1 MVGSV
6 IGNSCFL
13 HSPLCQ
19 FLASDSSPLPF
30 SDTRN
35 ALCRRKKRAAMAFL
49 LQENSKQ
56 SDICARRAILFMGFG
71 LVPFLGTRAD
81 AVDGYVV
88 GWNRRGRARNGRSI
102 ENTESRSQE
111 NTESMLIQENT
122 ELRTQESTKSRTEE
136 SAELGTQESAELKTQ
151 DRIPNTE
158 QTIKENAS
166 PAPHPT
172 FSVINSIGVLSSGVL
187 AALYSST
194 TKEKATSDATIESVK
209 NKLKEKEAAITNMEK
224 EFESNMLK
232 NEEARK
238 QDFVKTNEMQ
248 QSLINRL
255 NSANGTITNLGK
267 QVQNE
272 RRLNQALITQVE
284 NLERNLSKSQDE
296 KRELQIPMQEKLDS
310 VAALQEK
317 IRVLSSEITVK
328 EDDLQN
334 FDYKVVEKERECD
347 ELRSV
352 YQKSRDQLKG
362 LDSEI
367 QELKGTVSK
376 SEMELEMKNLT
387 LKNLNKEL
395 TSLITE
401 RDESSKKLDG
411 ILKEFDEFKFS
422 AEKKMAVD
430 EERLGEREK
439 QLHQVQE
446 QLNIALDEV
455 NKDGVLIA
463 NLTRENENL
472 REKLDVELRTAKIL
486 EQELKITQ
494 ETLQKSR
501 NEASDLSKQ
510 LQKSRSLCSELEAE
524 VSKVKSEFT
533 KASESLQ
540 CEIDELKEGKESLA
554 GELLSVKE
562 LLGEMN
568 EKLEIMSRE
577 LAAAVQKCDSSE
589 KELID
594 AHRKAEAAADALT
607 EERKIVSSLNNE
619 LLVFETE
626 ISRNKEAQKIL
637 EADLAATSRSFGEKT
652 QNESTLLRNLE
663 SANSTISSFEDE
675 KNALHKSL
683 DEQKQMNQEARKN
696 LEYATNVVM
705 ELGKELESLEKR
717 GKKLQHELAFAKGEI
732 LQLRSQ
738 VNASKT
744 KENNQNQQNLE
755 ARGKP
760 NKKVY
765 RRRKETDNS

>member
-1 MVGSV
+1 
-6 IGNSCFL
+6 
-13 HSPLCQ
+13 
-19 FLASDSSPLPF
+19 
-30 SDTRN
+30 
-35 ALCRRKKRAAMAFL
+35 
-49 LQENSKQ
+49 
-56 SDICARRAILFMGFG
+56 MGFG
-71 LVPFLGTRAD
+71 LVPFLGTRVD

-88 GWNRRGRARNGRSI
+88 GWNRRGRARNRRSI
-102 ENTESRSQE
+102 EEDTESRTQE
-111 NTESMLIQENT
+111 NTETRTQENT
-122 ELRTQESTKSRTEE
+122 ELRTQESTESRTEE
-136 SAELGTQESAELKTQ
+136 TAELGTQESTELKTQ
-151 DRIPNTE
+151 DRIPNAE

-166 PAPHPT
+166 PAPNLT

-194 TKEKATSDATIESVK
+194 MKEKATSYATIESVK
-209 NKLKEKEAAITNMEK
+209 TKLKEKEAAITTLEK
-224 EFESNMLK
+224 KFESNMLK
-232 NEEARK
+232 NEEARNK
-238 QDFVKTNEMQ
+238 DFAKTNQMH

-272 RRLNQALITQVE
+272 RRLNQDLSTQVE

-296 KRELQIPMQEKLDS
+296 KRELQILLQEKLDS
-310 VAALQEK
+310 ITTLQEK
-317 IRVLSSEITVK
+317 IRVLSSDIVVK

-367 QELKGTVSK
+367 QELKDTVSK
-376 SEMELEMKNLT
+376 NEMEMEMKNLT
-387 LKNLNKEL
+387 FKNLNEDL
-395 TSLITE
+395 TSLLTE
-401 RDESSKKLDG
+401 RDESSKKFDG
-411 ILKEFDEFKFS
+411 ILKEFDEFKVS
-422 AEKKMAVD
+422 AEKKMALD

-439 QLHQVQE
+439 QLHEVE
-446 QLNIALDEV
+446 ERLNIALDEV

-472 REKLDVELRTAKIL
+472 RGKLDVELKSAKFF

-494 ETLQKSR
+494 EMLQKSR
-501 NEASDLSKQ
+501 NEASDMSKQ

-524 VSKVKSEFT
+524 VSQVKAELT
-533 KASESLQ
+533 KALESLQ
-540 CEIDELKEGKESLA
+540 WEIDESKEGKESLA

-568 EKLEIMSRE
+568 EKLQIMSQE
-577 LAAAVQKCDSSE
+577 LAAAEQKCDSSE

-637 EADLAATSRSFGEKT
+637 EADLEATTRSLGEKT

-663 SANSTISSFEDE
+663 SANSKISSLEDE

-717 GKKLQHELAFAKGEI
+717 GKKLQEEMAFAKGEI

-738 VNASKT
+738 INASKT
-744 KENNQNQQNLE
+744 TKNNQKQQHLE
-755 ARGKP
+755 AGGKS

-765 RRRKETDNS
+765 RRRKET

>member
-1 MVGSV
+1 
-6 IGNSCFL
+6 
-13 HSPLCQ
+13 
-19 FLASDSSPLPF
+19 
-30 SDTRN
+30 
-35 ALCRRKKRAAMAFL
+35 MACL
-49 LQENSKQ
+49 QQENSKQ
-56 SDICARRAILFMGFG
+56 SDICARRAILLMGFG

-88 GWNRRGRARNGRSI
+88 GWNRRGRAKNRRSI
-102 ENTESRSQE
+102 EKDIDWRTRENTESRAQE
-111 NTESMLIQENT
+111 NTES
-122 ELRTQESTKSRTEE
+122 RAQESTESRTEE
-136 SAELGTQESAELKTQ
+136 SSELGTQESTELKTQ
-151 DRIPNTE
+151 DRIPNAE

-166 PAPHPT
+166 PARNPT
-172 FSVINSIGVLSSGVL
+172 FSFINSIGVLSSGVL
-187 AALYSST
+187 AALYSSAM
-194 TKEKATSDATIESVK
+194 KEKATSDATIESVK
-209 NKLKEKEAAITNMEK
+209 TKLKEKEAAITTLEK
-224 EFESNMLK
+224 KFESNILK
-232 NEEARK
+232 NEEARNK
-238 QDFVKTNEMQ
+238 DFAKTNETQ
-248 QSLINRL
+248 QSLIDRL
-255 NSANGTITNLGK
+255 NSANGAITNLGK

-272 RRLNQALITQVE
+272 RRLNQDLSTQVE

-296 KRELQIPMQEKLDS
+296 KRELQILLQEKLDS
-310 VAALQEK
+310 IAALQEK

-334 FDYKVVEKERECD
+334 FDSKVVEKERECD

-367 QELKGTVSK
+367 QELKDTVSK
-376 SEMELEMKNLT
+376 NELELEIKNLT
-387 LKNLNKEL
+387 LKNLNEDL

-401 RDESSKKLDG
+401 RDESSKNLDG

-422 AEKKMAVD
+422 AEKKMD
-430 EERLGEREK
+430 LDDERLGEREK
-439 QLHQVQE
+439 QLHEVE
-446 QLNIALDEV
+446 ERLNIALDEV

-463 NLTRENENL
+463 NMTRETENL
-472 REKLDVELRTAKIL
+472 REKLDVELKSEKIL

-494 ETLQKSR
+494 EMLHKSR

-524 VSKVKSEFT
+524 VSKVKAEFT
-533 KASESLQ
+533 KALKSLQ
-540 CEIDELKEGKESLA
+540 WEIDESKEGKESLA

-568 EKLEIMSRE
+568 EKLQIMSQE
-577 LAAAVQKCDSSE
+577 LAAAEQKCDSSE

-619 LLVFETE
+619 LLVFKTE
-626 ISRNKEAQKIL
+626 ISRHKEAQKIL
-637 EADLAATSRSFGEKT
+637 EADLEATIRSLGEKT

-663 SANSTISSFEDE
+663 SANSTISSLEDE
-675 KNALHKSL
+675 KNSLHKSL

-705 ELGKELESLEKR
+705 ELGKELESLEKGR
-717 GKKLQHELAFAKGEI
+717 KKLQQELAFAKGEI

-738 VNASKT
+738 INTSKT
-744 KENNQNQQNLE
+744 TENNQNQQNLE
-755 ARGKP
+755 AGGKS